1 MSATCRR
8 YTPVLLALMSFGVHA
23 TEVSVLGLMGNRAII
38 SINGGKQKM
47 LVQGQTSAEG
57 VKLLAVGK
65 DSATLEIDGKLK
77 KLGMGEAVYA
87 APEAASSGAGGTA
100 TLTADGR
107 GHFFAPL
114 QVNGVHSQALVDTGA
129 SLVSFNANEA
139 KRLGISYLEGQ
150 KGLVS
155 TANGMAPIYRV
166 RIKSIKLGTIVMYDV
181 DASVH
186 EGASPQVTLLGMSFL
201 NRLDLARNGD
211 TMVLT
216 KRY

>member
-1 MSATCRR
+1 MIAICRR
-8 YTPVLLALMSFGVHA
+8 YSPVLLAVLSFGVQA
-23 TEVSVLGLMGNRAII
+23 TEVSVLGLMGNRVII

-47 LVQGQTSAEG
+47 LAQGQTSAEG
-57 VKLLAVGK
+57 VKLLEVGK
-65 DSATLEIDGKLK
+65 ESATLEIDGKVK
-77 KLGMGEAVYA
+77 KMGLGEAVYA
-87 APEAASSGAGGTA
+87 APEAASGAGGIA

-114 QVNGVHSQALVDTGA
+114 QVNGVHSRALVDTGA
-129 SLVSFNANEA
+129 SLVSLNANEA
-139 KRLGISYLEGQ
+139 KRLGINYLDGQ

-166 RIKSIKLGTIVMYDV
+166 KIKSIKLGTIVMYDI

-186 EGASPQVTLLGMSFL
+186 EGASPPVTLLGMSFL